1 MRKTNKILL
10 ATIATALIFSWFAIP
25 LISAAPDDGEM
36 FSAQYKVGT
45 GEDFGH
51 QFQNRTR
58 IRIRNEI
65 QTQNAYN
72 ISGQINCQALKIG
85 NKDFIIEVTDAP
97 GDMEMNMTCTEE
109 EAELGLELGNNVRN
123 RNRNRY
129 RYQEGFALNISSNC
143 TELQARLRIK
153 ANNQNRNGEWAFYNG
168 ENGEWESIPTN
179 VDSEGYLTAS
189 TDHFS
194 VWTILLPETDYTL
207 YIVIGASVA
216 VVAVVGIV
224 VFLYYKKKR

>member
-1 MRKTNKILL
+1 MRKTSKILL
-10 ATIATALIFSWFAIP
+10 ATLATMLIFSWIATP
-25 LISAAPDDGEM
+25 LVSAAPDEGEM
-36 FSAQYKVGT
+36 FTAKYKVGT
-45 GEDFGH
+45 DENFDH
-51 QFQNRTR
+51 QFQAQTR
-58 IRIRNEI
+58 IRVRNLI

-72 ISGQINCQALKIG
+72 ISGQISCQALKIG
-85 NKDFIIEVTDAP
+85 NKDFIIELTNAS
-97 GDMEMNMTCTEE
+97 GNIEMNMTCTEE

-143 TELQARLRIK
+143 TEVQARLRIK
-153 ANNQNRNGEWAFYNG
+153 ANNQNRNGEWAYYNG
-168 ENGEWESIPTN
+168 DNGEWESIPTN
-179 VDSEGYLTAS
+179 LDSEGYLTAS

-194 VWTILLPETDYTL
+194 IWTVLIPETDYTL

-216 VVAVVGIV
+216 VVAAVGIV